1 MTNRL
6 KYVILYIVKNNN
18 ETLKG
23 GIKMKDYVKVE
34 VRVSAGDFTL
44 IKKKNGKEKYKSFG
58 FFERPL
64 NLHGYYRKVVT
75 PDIVDKTIEEYKQDY
90 YNSFDKYLSQ
100 YENKY
105 IVKKRVL
112 NFSVDI
118 EKASEQSVKWCIENL
133 TVSQMLDMGIS
144 LIKVD

>member
-1 MTNRL
+1 
-6 KYVILYIVKNNN
+6 
-18 ETLKG
+18 
-23 GIKMKDYVKVE
+23 MKDYVKIE

-64 NLHGYYRKVVT
+64 NLHGYYQKVVT
-75 PDIVDKTIEEYKQDY
+75 PDIVDEIIEEYKQDY

-105 IVKKRVL
+105 TIKKRTL
-112 NFSVDI
+112 NFSIDI
-118 EKASEQSVKWCIENL
+118 DKASEQSVKWCIENL

>member
-1 MTNRL
+1 
-6 KYVILYIVKNNN
+6 
-18 ETLKG
+18 
-23 GIKMKDYVKVE
+23 MKDYVKIE
-34 VRVSAGDFTL
+34 MSVSGGDFTL

-64 NLHGYYRKVVT
+64 NLHGYYQKVVT
-75 PDIVDKTIEEYKQDY
+75 PDIVDEIIEEYKQNY

-100 YENKY
+100 YEKKY
-105 IVKKRVL
+105 IIKKRTL
-112 NFSVDI
+112 NFFVDI
-118 EKASEQSVKWCIENL
+118 DKASEQTVKWCIENL